1 MRTHGQTRYPQSSPH
16 LVKKDR
22 ATKKLLDKFLCN
34 RKKSS
39 LKTTYNQTVEAEVK
53 VAVRAQRV
61 RDVGIRIELQTTKWT
76 AEGAPNFW
84 TFNLGMLD

>member
-1 MRTHGQTRYPQSSPH
+1 
-16 LVKKDR
+16 
-22 ATKKLLDKFLCN
+22 
-34 RKKSS
+34 

-61 RDVGIRIELQTTKWT
+61 RDAGIRIELQTTKWT

-84 TFNLGMLD
+84 TFNLGKLD

>member
-16 LVKKDR
+16 LVKK
-22 ATKKLLDKFLCN
+22 TEPQKNFLTN
-34 RKKSS
+34 SSAIEKSS

-61 RDVGIRIELQTTKWT
+61 RDAGIRIELQTTKWT